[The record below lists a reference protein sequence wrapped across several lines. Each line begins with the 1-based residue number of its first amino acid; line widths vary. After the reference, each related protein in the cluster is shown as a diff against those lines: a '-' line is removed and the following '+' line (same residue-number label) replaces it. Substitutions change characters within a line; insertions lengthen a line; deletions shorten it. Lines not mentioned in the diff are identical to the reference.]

1 MKLLHRED
9 VIEAGYDLPNTG
21 LFANIA
27 EAEMGE
33 LKFGGEW
40 VLAED
45 EILVADGHEQKYL
58 YALVAGDAA
67 VSKKNEAGNSQQIAS
82 LGAGAA
88 FGEMAFLGGG
98 VASADVQ
105 ALGECILWRIDHQRM
120 LEFIGSN
127 GTAGGQLCLNV
138 ASILSGRLV
147 DGNKKVVVM
156 GKELQTSLAQL
167 QQVASAG
174 TQKDQALKQ
183 MQGKVANMQN
193 AFKGSA
199 VQKSK
204 SNWVAVAAC
213 TVALLSTLG
222 LVGMFIASDDSSVR
236 EAASLSEE
244 VKVLKENEKFYL
256 SMKQQMEGQNKQL
269 SSERKELASK
279 NETLTE
285 ELASKESRSMSDI
298 QELRDELREAKS
310 DLAEAKDDLVRAQ
323 RVTPS
328 TQPAV
333 GPSAPVPVQTSKS
346 ESEEILAWAKKNTTL
361 IFPCA
366 VKVTRRTVTLQDA
379 NKLAQVPVAVGGA
392 LRAMQFHPSSP
403 DGLIVYQPVGNK
415 FYASMHI
422 ANSNFVEAVKP
433 KYEKYAKGAAPVGPQ
448 MANPLAPRPKPK
460 PAVRL
465 SSQIPSANQPA
476 GVAQPASTGETGG
489 EANAPRIAKGRPK
502 GPQKPENLLD
512 QLPAQIPSG
521 GKKKPDLSD
530 HGANCVCKDCR
541 ASKIGK
547 GGSLFPDL

>member
-1 MKLLHRED
+1 MHRED

-27 EAEMGE
+27 EAQMGE

-147 DGNKKVVVM
+147 DGNKKVVDM
-156 GKELQTSLAQL
+156 GKELQTSLSQL

-204 SNWVAVAAC
+204 SNWVAVAAS

-298 QELRDELREAKS
+298 QELRDELRETKR
-310 DLAEAKDDLVRAQ
+310 DLSEAKDDLVRAQ

-333 GPSAPVPVQTSKS
+333 GPSAPAPVQTSKS

-361 IFPCA
+361 IFPCP
-366 VKVTRRTVTLQDA
+366 VKVTKQTVTLQDA
-379 NKLAQVPVAVGGA
+379 NKLAQIPVPVGGD
-392 LRAMQFHPSSP
+392 LRAAQFHPTSP
-403 DGLIVYQPVGNK
+403 DGLIVYKQVGN
-415 FYASMHI
+415 
-422 ANSNFVEAVKP
+422 
-433 KYEKYAKGAAPVGPQ
+433 
-448 MANPLAPRPKPK
+448 
-460 PAVRL
+460 
-465 SSQIPSANQPA
+465 
-476 GVAQPASTGETGG
+476 
-489 EANAPRIAKGRPK
+489 
-502 GPQKPENLLD
+502 
-512 QLPAQIPSG
+512 
-521 GKKKPDLSD
+521 
-530 HGANCVCKDCR
+530 
-541 ASKIGK
+541 
-547 GGSLFPDL
+547 

>member
-27 EAEMGE
+27 EAQMGE

-138 ASILSGRLV
+138 ASILSVRLV

-156 GKELQTSLAQL
+156 GKELQTSLSQL

-204 SNWVAVAAC
+204 SNWVAVAAS

-256 SMKQQMEGQNKQL
+256 SKKQQMEVQNKQL

-298 QELRDELREAKS
+298 QELRDELRETKR
-310 DLAEAKDDLVRAQ
+310 DLSEAKDDLVRAQ

-361 IFPCA
+361 IFPCP
-366 VKVTRRTVTLQDA
+366 VKVTKQTVTLQDA
-379 NKLAQVPVAVGGA
+379 NKLAQIPVPVGGD
-392 LRAMQFHPSSP
+392 LRAAQFHPTSP
-403 DGLIVYQPVGNK
+403 DGLIVYQQVGNK
-415 FYASMHI
+415 FYAAMHI

-433 KYEKYAKGAAPVGPQ
+433 KYEKYAKGAGSVGTQ

-465 SSQIPSANQPA
+465 SSQIPSGNQP
-476 GVAQPASTGETGG
+476 GEVVQPSLPRGTGG
-489 EANAPRIAKGRPK
+489 GANAPKIAKGRPK
-502 GPQKPENLLD
+502 GPQKPENVLD
-512 QLPAQIPSG
+512 QLPAQIPGG

>member
-27 EAEMGE
+27 EAEMEE

-40 VLAED
+40 VLAEN

-67 VSKKNEAGNSQQIAS
+67 VSKKNAAGNSQQIAS

-105 ALGECILWRIDHQRM
+105 ALGESILWRIDHQRM

-147 DGNKKVVVM
+147 EGNKKVVDM

-213 TVALLSTLG
+213 TVAFLSTLG
-222 LVGMFIASDDSSVR
+222 LVGMFIAGDDSSAGEV
-236 EAASLSEE
+236 ASLTEK
-244 VKVLKENEKFYL
+244 VKELEDYEKFFL
-256 SMKQQMEGQNKQL
+256 AEKKEIEDERDRLTKVSKEL
-269 SSERKELASK
+269 SSK
-279 NETLTE
+279 NKALTE
-285 ELASKESRSMSDI
+285 EFASSESRSMSEID
-298 QELRDELREAKS
+298 ELRDQLAETKR
-310 DLAEAKDDLVRAQ
+310 DLSEAKDDLVRAQ
-323 RVTPS
+323 RATPA
-328 TQPAV
+328 QPTIR
-333 GPSAPVPVQTSKS
+333 PSAPVQTSKT

-366 VKVTRRTVTLQDA
+366 VKVTSRTVTLQDA
-379 NKLAQVPVAVGGA
+379 NKLAKIPVAVGGA
-392 LRAMQFHPSSP
+392 LRATQFHPKSP

-433 KYEKYAKGAAPVGPQ
+433 LYQKYAKGAGSVGTQ
-448 MANPLAPRPKPK
+448 TANPLAPRPNPK
-460 PAVRL
+460 PVVRL
-465 SSQIPSANQPA
+465 SSQLSTEPVEVSEPTSPA
-476 GVAQPASTGETGG
+476 GSGDIGT
-489 EANAPRIAKGRPK
+489 PRIAKGRPK
-502 GPQKPENLLD
+502 GSQKPENILD
-512 QLPAQIPSG
+512 QMPAEIPAG
-521 GKKKPDLSD
+521 AKKEPDLSD
-530 HGANCVCKDCR
+530 HGANCVCRDCR
-541 ASKIGK
+541 TKKIGK

>member
-147 DGNKKVVVM
+147 DGNKKVVDM

-204 SNWVAVAAC
+204 SNWVAVAAS

-244 VKVLKENEKFYL
+244 VKVLKENENFYL
-256 SMKQQMEGQNKQL
+256 SKKQQMEVQNKQL
-269 SSERKELASK
+269 ASERKDLALK
-279 NETLTE
+279 NQTLTE

-333 GPSAPVPVQTSKS
+333 GPSAPAPVQTSKS
-346 ESEEILAWAKKNTTL
+346 ESEKILAWAKKNTTL
-361 IFPCA
+361 IFPCS
-366 VKVTRRTVTLQDA
+366 VKVTRQAITLQDA
-379 NKLAQVPVAVGGA
+379 KKLAQIPVPAGGV
-392 LRAMQFHPSSP
+392 LRAMSYHPSSP
-403 DGLIVYQPVGNK
+403 EYLVVAQPVGNK
-415 FYASMHI
+415 FLATLPI
-422 ANSNFVEAVKP
+422 ANSNFVEAVKA
-433 KYEKYAKGAAPVGPQ
+433 KYEKYAKGAGPVGPQ

-465 SSQIPSANQPA
+465 SSQIPSANQP
-476 GVAQPASTGETGG
+476 GEVAQPSSTGETGP

-502 GPQKPENLLD
+502 GPQKPENVLD
-512 QLPAQIPSG
+512 QLPAQIPGG
-521 GKKKPDLSD
+521 GKKEPDLSD

>member
-21 LFANIA
+21 LFASIG
-27 EAEMGE
+27 EFELEE

-58 YALVAGDAA
+58 YMLVSGDAA
-67 VSKKNEAGNSQQIAS
+67 VSKKNDRGNSQQIAS
-82 LGAGAA
+82 LSAGAA

-105 ALGECILWRIDHQRM
+105 SLGECILWRIDHQRM

-147 DGNKKVVVM
+147 EGNKKVVDM
-156 GKELQTSLAQL
+156 GKDLQTSLAQL

-213 TVALLSTLG
+213 TVAFLSTLG

-236 EAASLSEE
+236 EAASLAEK
-244 VKVLKENEKFYL
+244 VKVLEEDEKFHL
-256 SMKQQMEGQNKQL
+256 GQKKILEDQKNKL
-269 SSERKELASK
+269 TKERKELASK

-298 QELRDELREAKS
+298 QELRDQLRETKRELS
-310 DLAEAKDDLVRAQ
+310 DAKDDLVRAQ
-323 RVTPS
+323 RVTPA
-328 TQPAV
+328 QPTTR
-333 GPSAPVPVQTSKS
+333 PSAPVETSKS
-346 ESEEILAWAKKNTTL
+346 ETEEILAWAKKNTTL

-366 VKVTRRTVTLQDA
+366 VKVTKKTIELQDA
-379 NKLAQVPVAVGGA
+379 NKLAKIPVSVGGV
-392 LRAMQFHPSSP
+392 LRAKSYHPSSP
-403 DGLIVYQPVGNK
+403 DYLIVAQPVGDK
-415 FYASMHI
+415 FLATLPI
-422 ANSNFVEAVKP
+422 NNSNFVEAVKP
-433 KYEKYAKGAAPVGPQ
+433 KYEKYSKGSGTGGIQ
-448 MANPLAPRPKPK
+448 MANPLAPRPKAK
-460 PAVRL
+460 PVVRL
-465 SSQIPSANQPA
+465 SSQLSTQPA
-476 GVAQPASTGETGG
+476 EASEPTSPAGSGDGGV
-489 EANAPRIAKGRPK
+489 PRIAKGRPK
-502 GPQKPENLLD
+502 DPQKSENILD
-512 QLPAQIPSG
+512 QMPAEIPG
-521 GKKKPDLSD
+521 GAKKKPDLSD
-530 HGANCVCKDCR
+530 HGANCVCNDCR
-541 ASKIGK
+541 TKKIGK

>member
-147 DGNKKVVVM
+147 DGNKKVVDM
-156 GKELQTSLAQL
+156 GKELQTSLSQL

-279 NETLTE
+279 NETLSE
-285 ELASKESRSMSDI
+285 ELASKESRSMSEI
-298 QELRDELREAKS
+298 QELRDELREAKR
-310 DLAEAKDDLVRAQ
+310 DLSEAKDDLVRAQ

-333 GPSAPVPVQTSKS
+333 GPGSPAPVQTSKS

-379 NKLAQVPVAVGGA
+379 DKLAQVPVTVGGA
-392 LRAMQFHPSSP
+392 LRATQFHPSAP

-433 KYEKYAKGAAPVGPQ
+433 KYEKYAKGAGPVGPQ
-448 MANPLAPRPKPK
+448 MANPLAPSPK

-465 SSQIPSANQPA
+465 SSQIPSANQQA
-476 GVAQPASTGETGG
+476 GVTEAATPVESGDGG
-489 EANAPRIAKGRPK
+489 APRIAKGRPK
-502 GPQKPENLLD
+502 GPQKPENVLD
-512 QLPAQIPSG
+512 QLPAQIPG
-521 GKKKPDLSD
+521 VGKKKPDLSD

>member
-1 MKLLHRED
+1 
-9 VIEAGYDLPNTG
+9 
-21 LFANIA
+21 
-27 EAEMGE
+27 
-33 LKFGGEW
+33 
-40 VLAED
+40 
-45 EILVADGHEQKYL
+45 
-58 YALVAGDAA
+58 
-67 VSKKNEAGNSQQIAS
+67 
-82 LGAGAA
+82 
-88 FGEMAFLGGG
+88 
-98 VASADVQ
+98 
-105 ALGECILWRIDHQRM
+105 
-120 LEFIGSN
+120 
-127 GTAGGQLCLNV
+127 
-138 ASILSGRLV
+138 
-147 DGNKKVVVM
+147 M

-174 TQKDQALKQ
+174 TQKDHALKQ

-213 TVALLSTLG
+213 TVALLSILG

-256 SMKQQMEGQNKQL
+256 SKKQQMEAQNKQL
-269 SSERKELASK
+269 ASERKDLASK

-298 QELRDELREAKS
+298 QELRDELRETKR
-310 DLAEAKDDLVRAQ
+310 DLSEAQDDLVRAQ

-328 TQPAV
+328 SQPTV
-333 GPSAPVPVQTSKS
+333 GPSSPAPVETSKS

-366 VKVTRRTVTLQDA
+366 VKVTRKTITLQDA
-379 NKLAQVPVAVGGA
+379 KKKAMIPVAVGGV
-392 LRAMQFHPSSP
+392 LRAMSYHPSSP
-403 DGLIVYQPVGNK
+403 EYLVVAQPVGNT
-415 FYASMHI
+415 FLATLPI

-433 KYEKYAKGAAPVGPQ
+433 KYEKYAKAASPVGTQ

-460 PAVRL
+460 PSVRL
-465 SSQIPSANQPA
+465 SSQILSATQPD
-476 GVAQPASTGETGG
+476 GVVLPASQRGTGA
-489 EANAPRIAKGRPK
+489 EANAPKIAKGRPK
-502 GPQKPENLLD
+502 GPQKTENVLD
-512 QLPAQIPSG
+512 QLPAQIPGG
-521 GKKKPDLSD
+521 GKKQPDLSD

>member
-1 MKLLHRED
+1 MKLLDRED

-21 LFANIA
+21 LFASIG
-27 EAEMGE
+27 EFELEE

-58 YALVAGDAA
+58 YMLVAGDAA
-67 VSKKNEAGNSQQIAS
+67 VSKKNDRGNSQQIAS
-82 LGAGAA
+82 LSGGAA

-105 ALGECILWRIDHQRM
+105 SLGECILWRIDHQRM

-147 DGNKKVVVM
+147 EGNKKVVDM
-156 GKELQTSLAQL
+156 GKDLQTSLAQL

-213 TVALLSTLG
+213 TVAFLSTVG

-236 EAASLSEE
+236 EAASLTEK
-244 VKVLKENEKFYL
+244 VKVLEDDEKFYL
-256 SMKQQMEGQNKQL
+256 GQKKKDEDEKNMLIK
-269 SSERKELASK
+269 ERKELSSK

-285 ELASKESRSMSDI
+285 ELASTESRSMSDI
-298 QELRDELREAKS
+298 QELRDQLRETRRDLS
-310 DLAEAKDDLVRAQ
+310 DAKDDIVRAQ
-323 RVTPS
+323 RVTPA
-328 TQPAV
+328 QPTTR
-333 GPSAPVPVQTSKS
+333 PSAPVETSKS
-346 ESEEILAWAKKNTTL
+346 ETEKILAWAKKNTTL

-366 VKVTRRTVTLQDA
+366 VKVTKQTVTLQDA
-379 NKLAQVPVAVGGA
+379 NKVAKIPVPVGGV
-392 LRAMQFHPSSP
+392 LRAARFHPTSP
-403 DGLIVYQPVGNK
+403 DGLIVYQSVGNK
-415 FYASMHI
+415 FYAAMHI

-433 KYEKYAKGAAPVGPQ
+433 KYEKYAKGSGSVGTQ

-460 PAVRL
+460 PVVRL
-465 SSQIPSANQPA
+465 SSQLPPPNQPVKA
-476 GVAQPASTGETGG
+476 SEPASMNGG
-489 EANAPRIAKGRPK
+489 GQDANAPRIAKGRPK
-502 GPQKPENLLD
+502 GPQKSENILD
-512 QLPAQIPSG
+512 QMPAEIPG
-521 GKKKPDLSD
+521 GAKKKPDLSD

-541 ASKIGK
+541 GKKIGK

>member
-27 EAEMGE
+27 EAEMEE

-58 YALVAGDAA
+58 YALIAGDAA

-105 ALGECILWRIDHQRM
+105 SLGECILWRIDHQRM

-147 DGNKKVVVM
+147 EGNKKVVDM
-156 GKELQTSLAQL
+156 GKELQTSLIQL

-174 TQKDQALKQ
+174 SQKDHALKQ

-213 TVALLSTLG
+213 TVAFLSTVG

-236 EAASLSEE
+236 EAASLIEK
-244 VKVLKENEKFYL
+244 VKVLEEDEKFYL
-256 SMKQQMEGQNKQL
+256 GQKKKLEDLNNNLTKE
-269 SSERKELASK
+269 SKELALK
-279 NETLTE
+279 NEKLTE
-285 ELASKESRSMSDI
+285 EFASKESRSMSDI
-298 QELRDELREAKS
+298 QELRDQLRETKS
-310 DLAEAKDDLVRAQ
+310 DLSEAKDNLVRAQ
-323 RVTPS
+323 RVAPA
-328 TQPAV
+328 QPTTR
-333 GPSAPVPVQTSKS
+333 PSAPVETSKS

-379 NKLAQVPVAVGGA
+379 DKLAQIPVPVGGV
-392 LRAMQFHPSSP
+392 LRAMSYHPSSTEY
-403 DGLIVYQPVGNK
+403 LIVAQPVGNK
-415 FYASMHI
+415 FLATLPI
-422 ANSNFVEAVKP
+422 NNSNFVEAVKP
-433 KYEKYAKGAAPVGPQ
+433 KYEKYAKGSGSAGTP

-460 PAVRL
+460 PVVRL
-465 SSQIPSANQPA
+465 SSQLSPQTPTAEVSKPVSAEGQ
-476 GVAQPASTGETGG
+476 GDGG
-489 EANAPRIAKGRPK
+489 AARIAKGRPK
-502 GPQKPENLLD
+502 GPQKSENILD
-512 QLPAQIPSG
+512 QMPAEIPG
-521 GKKKPDLSD
+521 GANKKPDLSD
-530 HGANCVCKDCR
+530 HGANCVCSDCR
-541 ASKIGK
+541 KKKIGK